1 MVKKMISRLS
11 VLAVLIVFLAACS
24 KTSEY
29 TNVIPADASVVASI
43 NLKSLASKAGLDD
56 KENEAAKQKILEALK
71 SGMNAATF
79 QQLEKIMKN
88 PSESGIDVESPVYV
102 FSSSSFP
109 YPTIVGKVSNEDNLH
124 ASLDVMAKEQ
134 ICQPVSEA
142 DGYSFTT
149 TNGDLLVFNNLTVMI
164 IDVNG
169 ASQTEKAQEGIVTLM
184 KQTAENSIAKS
195 GAFQK
200 MEKQKNDIN
209 FFASMTAIPS
219 NYRNQVSMG
228 LPAEVKPEDI
238 TLVGGLNF
246 EKGKI
251 ALKTENYTEND
262 AVKAL
267 LKKQMESFGKAN
279 NTFVKYFPASTL
291 MFCNIG
297 VKGEGL
303 YNLLSENKEFRNTVS
318 IAKADEVKELFSSFN
333 GDVSGGLINFTMSS
347 APTFMVYADVKNG
360 NALETLYKNK
370 QSLGLKRGE
379 DILELGKDEYVYKTK
394 SMNIFYGIKDK
405 QMYATNDELLYKNV
419 GKAVDKSIKD
429 TPYASDM
436 KGKTVFM
443 AINAEA
449 ILDLPVVKMITGFG
463 GKEVKTY
470 LSSRINGSIGVAKK
484 AKDTS
489 AAMDFLSLLYGD
501 EKYGNILLYGEKDK
515 DYKLK
520 DGIAEACDGGSLD
533 DDYLTKLSLNLFVNV
548 YPTKNEKYV
557 DNRKKEFF
565 DFYDNATLSPFIGFE
580 PDTKNMGS
588 ISTDLDDFMTGLHGA
603 TVDDTL
609 DGAVQK
615 LTADGMDSYL
625 ESVRSQWEEYKQ

>member
-169 ASQTEKAQEGIVTLM
+169 ASQTKKAKEGIVTLM

-238 TLVGGLNF
+238 TLLGGLNF

-291 MFCNIG
+291 MFFN
-297 VKGEGL
+297 
-303 YNLLSENKEFRNTVS
+303 SERRR
-318 IAKADEVKELFSSFN
+318 
-333 GDVSGGLINFTMSS
+333 
-347 APTFMVYADVKNG
+347 
-360 NALETLYKNK
+360 TL
-370 QSLGLKRGE
+370 
-379 DILELGKDEYVYKTK
+379 
-394 SMNIFYGIKDK
+394 
-405 QMYATNDELLYKNV
+405 
-419 GKAVDKSIKD
+419 
-429 TPYASDM
+429 
-436 KGKTVFM
+436 
-443 AINAEA
+443 
-449 ILDLPVVKMITGFG
+449 
-463 GKEVKTY
+463 
-470 LSSRINGSIGVAKK
+470 
-484 AKDTS
+484 
-489 AAMDFLSLLYGD
+489 
-501 EKYGNILLYGEKDK
+501 
-515 DYKLK
+515 
-520 DGIAEACDGGSLD
+520 
-533 DDYLTKLSLNLFVNV
+533 
-548 YPTKNEKYV
+548 
-557 DNRKKEFF
+557 
-565 DFYDNATLSPFIGFE
+565 
-580 PDTKNMGS
+580 
-588 ISTDLDDFMTGLHGA
+588 
-603 TVDDTL
+603 
-609 DGAVQK
+609 
-615 LTADGMDSYL
+615 
-625 ESVRSQWEEYKQ
+625 